1 MGLGSLPDMRQGWP
15 ECWLPAKA
23 RVASELQ
30 AFVGRLSDDA
40 AGLGSN
46 SGVRSLGSAA
56 LPGFSWISFGASSL
70 SLLVGPPH
78 ADAGAAAQRQHW
90 PTWWLS
96 GRYQHTRRQI
106 TSRHYGCARP
116 GFDAVD
122 GAFLSQPLSNRGAWQ
137 RCLMVRTLMD
147 TAALGFHDAL
157 SCVAVAKLL
166 LAQSRGPLLAANP
179 RQDASLDACGRPV
192 HA

>member
-1 MGLGSLPDMRQGWP
+1 MRQG
-15 ECWLPAKA
+15 LAGVLAARKA
-23 RVASELQ
+23 AVASELQ

-40 AGLGSN
+40 AGLGSS
-46 SGVRSLGSAA
+46 SGVRSLASAA

-70 SLLVGPPH
+70 SLLVGPPMLMLELPPS
-78 ADAGAAAQRQHW
+78 ASIG

-179 RQDASLDACGRPV
+179 RQDAQP
-192 HA
+192 